1 MVLVKATNDGEVLL
15 QAAPP
20 PNEEAMQQWI
30 FQSVNKASADFLG
43 DVLTDAETAWSL
55 GASFITS
62 CTATAELLDRIRAP
76 SDDESAA
83 ALALELPMVE
93 AASFTQIA
101 ELLQTIPAAFDAFRF
116 ELKAAAETL
125 AAIDDV
131 KARGAEVK
139 KLSDRLAREQV
150 NEVERKMLEANRKL
164 KWNIPITLS
173 VLGAGAIGFAAG
185 AQVLL
190 TGIAAAV
197 QGGAVVMSMFRDQQ
211 SYRALPGYFLWK
223 LKRSA

>member
-1 MVLVKATNDGEVLL
+1 
-15 QAAPP
+15 
-20 PNEEAMQQWI
+20 
-30 FQSVNKASADFLG
+30 
-43 DVLTDAETAWSL
+43 
-55 GASFITS
+55 
-62 CTATAELLDRIRAP
+62 
-76 SDDESAA
+76 
-83 ALALELPMVE
+83 
-93 AASFTQIA
+93 
-101 ELLQTIPAAFDAFRF
+101 
-116 ELKAAAETL
+116 LKAAAETL